1 MQVIWTRRALAQLD
15 AAFEIVAADN
25 LSAAKR
31 RDEIIVRAV
40 QQLASFPE
48 LGRVGR
54 ADGTRALVIPGT
66 QYVAAYR
73 LRSGTIGVPAVLHGA
88 QRWPTSPVPL

>member
-1 MQVIWTRRALAQLD
+1 MQIIWTKRALEQLD
-15 AAFEIVAADN
+15 AAFEFVAADN

-31 RDEIIVRAV
+31 QDKIIVCAV

-54 ADGTRALVIPGT
+54 VDGTRELIIPGT

-73 LRSGTIGVPAVLHGA
+73 PRSGTIRMLAILHGA
-88 QRWPTSPVPL
+88 QRWPTSL

>member
-1 MQVIWTRRALAQLD
+1 LQIIWTKRALAQIESG
-15 AAFEIVAADN
+15 FEFVAADN

-31 RDEIIVRAV
+31 QDEMIVRAI
-40 QQLASFPE
+40 QQLVSFPE

-54 ADGTRALVIPGT
+54 VGGTRELVIPGT

-73 LRSGTIGVPAVLHGA
+73 VRRGTIRVLAILHGA
-88 QRWPTSPVPL
+88 QRWPERL